1 MPQCRSQNITVGGAV
16 GERYLTFQRQRLNLR
31 RCNRRGLP
39 FTQLYR
45 DRIAVAIAN
54 SVDCQWRLN
63 PPQKWRSKIP
73 HFVTVSVCWACG
85 VMDFG
90 RSSASP
96 RRVRDRYCVWLRAQG
111 FRKEVGMLA

>member
-45 DRIAVAIAN
+45 DRIAVAIAT
-54 SVDCQWRLN
+54 D
-63 PPQKWRSKIP
+63 
-73 HFVTVSVCWACG
+73 
-85 VMDFG
+85 MDLA
-90 RSSASP
+90 ASP
-96 RRVRDRYCVWLRAQG
+96 PRGRPYIGLRMGPAWIRNEELPG
-111 FRKEVGMLA
+111 VCGSSS